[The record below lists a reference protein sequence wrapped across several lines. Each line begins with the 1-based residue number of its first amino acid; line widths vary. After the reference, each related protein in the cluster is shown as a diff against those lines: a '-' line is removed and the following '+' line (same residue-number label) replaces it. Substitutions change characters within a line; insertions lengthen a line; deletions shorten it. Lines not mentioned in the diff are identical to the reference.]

1 MKDEL
6 TITITVHNDGEEK
19 GSIYIEYGSCY
30 PITTDKE
37 HLLERIKDI
46 INGNLDLK
54 IDLWTIKES

>member
-6 TITITVHNDGEEK
+6 TITITVHNDGWEK
-19 GSIYIEYGSCY
+19 GSIDIEYGSCY

-46 INGNLDLK
+46 INGNLDLE
-54 IDLWTIKES
+54 IDL